1 MRPFLGAG
9 NPLVKRVFV
18 VGALLAVAA
27 VALYLY
33 WPFRS
38 SKELRI
44 AGIVEVQEV
53 RLGSKVGGRVAELFV
68 REGAQLHPGMKLLR
82 LEAPELENQKK
93 QLQARA
99 DAAKADYERAAA
111 GARSEEKRAAEAAA
125 MAAKARFDRITFG
138 WREEEKR
145 WASSELET
153 ASAELKQAADDYQRV
168 YELYQSKSAAK
179 ADIDA
184 ALGARDR
191 ARGRVNAAK
200 AKVDMYQL
208 GNRPEEVVEAKAEWE
223 KLKAKADE
231 LNAGSRVED
240 VALAHA
246 KWQEAKAKVE
256 EVEINLK
263 EATVVTPDS
272 YEFKDAIVEIASV
285 RVGDLVTP
293 NQSIFRVLCAK
304 DMWVK
309 VFVPETELAY
319 VKVGTPD
326 SPGSLVDVTLDG
338 LPNKTFKGRVIQV
351 SNVSEFTP
359 RNVQSVDQRRFQVF
373 GVRIAIEQTDGR
385 FHAGMAASVT
395 LPKE

>member
-1 MRPFLGAG
+1 VKRGLLFV
-9 NPLVKRVFV
+9 PLVIAA
-18 VGALLAVAA
+18 GA
-27 VALYLY
+27 ALWFF
-33 WPFRS
+33 WPFRTS
-38 SKELRI
+38 GELRI

-68 REGAQLHPGMKLLR
+68 REGAPLHPGMKLLR
-82 LEAPELENQKK
+82 LDAPELENQKK

-99 DAAKADYERAAA
+99 EAAKADYDRTVA
-111 GARSEEKRAAEAAA
+111 GARIEEKRGAEAAA
-125 MAAKARFDRITFG
+125 TAAKARYERMVAG

-145 WASSELET
+145 LAVSELET
-153 ASAELKQAADDYQRV
+153 ASAELKQSLEDYQRF
-168 YELYQSKSAAK
+168 YELYQTKSASK

-208 GNRPEEVVEAKAEWE
+208 GNRPEDVAEAKSEWE

-240 VALAHA
+240 VALARA

-263 EATVVTPDS
+263 EATITVPDS
-272 YEFKDAIVEIASV
+272 YDFKDSVVEVVSV
-285 RVGDLVTP
+285 RVGDVLPP
-293 NQSIFRVLCAK
+293 NQPVFRVLCPR

-309 VFVPETELAY
+309 VFVPETELAH
-319 VKVGTPD
+319 VRAESAQT
-326 SPGSLVDVTLDG
+326 PGSVVDIALDG
-338 LPNKTFKGRVIQV
+338 LPNKKFKGRVIQV
-351 SNVSEFTP
+351 ANVSEFTP

-373 GVRIAIEQTDGR
+373 GVRIAIDEPEGR

-395 LPKE
+395 LPKD

>member
-1 MRPFLGAG
+1 M
-9 NPLVKRVFV
+9 KRVV
-18 VGALLAVAA
+18 VIGALLAVAA
-27 VALYLY
+27 VALFLY

-93 QLQARA
+93 QLQAREV
-99 DAAKADYERAAA
+99 AAKADYDRALA
-111 GARSEEKRAAEAAA
+111 GARAEEKRAAEAATA
-125 MAAKARFDRITFG
+125 AAKARYDRIAFG

-145 WASSELET
+145 WAVSELET
-153 ASAELKQAADDYQRV
+153 ASAELKQALDDYQRL

-200 AKVDMYQL
+200 AKADMYQL
-208 GNRPEEVVEAKAEWE
+208 GNRPEDVFEAKAEWE

-240 VALAHA
+240 IALAQA

-256 EVEINLK
+256 EVEISLK
-263 EATVVTPDS
+263 EATVFAPDS

-285 RVGDLVTP
+285 RVGDLVTA
-293 NQSIFRVLCAK
+293 NQPIFRVLCAN

-319 VKVGTPD
+319 VKVGTSN
-326 SPGSLVDVTLDG
+326 SPASIVDVTLDG

-373 GVRIAIEQTDGR
+373 GVRIAVDETDGR
-385 FHAGMAASVT
+385 FHAGMATAVK
-395 LPKE
+395 LQKE